1 MSKLNMQNKE
11 YIVFAAFVLV
21 NAMLAMNC
29 FTLSLWS
36 RVDRQ
41 ENQNSKTQYR
51 PKEMEVR
58 RDWSEKFERLNTPKP
73 IKSPDINLHWTL
85 NDSYSKDK
93 LIKLVSSSFRS
104 ALCIVVDQK
113 KDKYVD
119 PDISICSVWNDPSN
133 SIHAISRELSEKEI
147 ETRIDQIE
155 EVILNPKYADN
166 IVFLLKGE
174 TYLVVNTTKLYSD
187 EGSHELIIIPN
198 SFLEDYL
205 NDPKEKLIR
214 KKINTLI
221 RINYKSYPRSFISFI
236 QEGKE
241 KSRVVLLEWE
251 NIYDPKKD
259 TKFIPLTLLYPVT
272 VLMDI
277 FLMPIGAILFF
288 TGVLPFSIN
297 TQ

>member
-1 MSKLNMQNKE
+1 MRKKE

-36 RVDRQ
+36 RVEKQ
-41 ENQNSKTQYR
+41 ESQNRKTQYSSE
-51 PKEMEVR
+51 EMDVR
-58 RDWSEKFERLNTPKP
+58 RNWNENFESLSTEKP
-73 IKSPDINLHWTL
+73 IKSPDINLFWTL

-93 LIKLVSSSFRS
+93 LVKLAAKSFRN
-104 ALCIVVDQK
+104 ALCIVVEPK
-113 KDKYVD
+113 KNKYKD
-119 PDISICSVWNDPSN
+119 PDISVCGIWNDPSN

-147 ETRIDQIE
+147 ETRIDQID

-187 EGSHELIIIPN
+187 EGSHELISLPN

-205 NDPKEKLIR
+205 YNVKEKLIR

-241 KSRVVLLEWE
+241 KNRVVLLEWE